1 MAAVAQN
8 VPIPSVST
16 DLPPPATTKK
26 AAKTKKDKPSAEENA
41 KLIQA
46 RLAQLEQ
53 EKAGEKTQQAE
64 VDREVKKESKIVDEE
79 LNRITDPL
87 ERAEAIKKKYDA
99 LYADMR
105 KLEREYTRSK
115 KRADQLQKD
124 KDKATSEF
132 TKVNTQR
139 EKMEKLSRTFQQE
152 NKKLKDDNKR
162 LEMDEKEARDSINSR
177 LDSLLCDVED
187 VMNSKTSSHAEHLHM
202 EIDEV

>member
-1 MAAVAQN
+1 M
-8 VPIPSVST
+8 
-16 DLPPPATTKK
+16 
-26 AAKTKKDKPSAEENA
+26 
-41 KLIQA
+41 IQA

-64 VDREVKKESKIVDEE
+64 VDREVKKESKVVDEE

>member
-8 VPIPSVST
+8 APIPSVSNE
-16 DLPPPATTKK
+16 LPPPATTKK
-26 AAKTKKDKPSAEENA
+26 TTKTKKDKPSAEENA

-64 VDREVKKESKIVDEE
+64 VDREVKKESKVVDEE